1 MIGVIKVNLPN
12 KLTVIR
18 RILVPVFMA
27 FMYIDSPYSFLIALI
42 IFCVA
47 SFTDFL
53 DGHIA
58 RKNNLVTDFGKF
70 MDPLADKLLTTVAII
85 YLCKL
90 DFCSEIVLCIVLARE
105 FAVSGIRMIAAANP
119 AGSRVIAAGIMGKA
133 KTVFQMVSIILALA
147 DLALFDLGVLSRGTF
162 DIIHTVVN
170 ALMWIMAVLTVVS
183 GMQYIVPNFDLIK
196 NAK

>member
-27 FMYIDSPYSFLIALI
+27 FMYIDSSYSFLIALI

-170 ALMWIMAVLTVVS
+170 VLMWIMAVCGS
-183 GMQYIVPNFDLIK
+183 Y
-196 NAK
+196 

>member
-1 MIGVIKVNLPN
+1 
-12 KLTVIR
+12 
-18 RILVPVFMA
+18 
-27 FMYIDSPYSFLIALI
+27 
-42 IFCVA
+42 
-47 SFTDFL
+47 
-53 DGHIA
+53 
-58 RKNNLVTDFGKF
+58 
-70 MDPLADKLLTTVAII
+70 
-85 YLCKL
+85 
-90 DFCSEIVLCIVLARE
+90 
-105 FAVSGIRMIAAANP
+105 MIAAANP

-170 ALMWIMAVLTVVS
+170 VLMWIMAVLTVVS